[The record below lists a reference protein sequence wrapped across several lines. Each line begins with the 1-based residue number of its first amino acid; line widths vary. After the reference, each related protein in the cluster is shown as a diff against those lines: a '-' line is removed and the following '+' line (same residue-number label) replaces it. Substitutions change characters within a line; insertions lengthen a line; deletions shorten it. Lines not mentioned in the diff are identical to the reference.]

1 MFVNWIFFR
10 LLIVVAL
17 DYRKRTQMW
26 KMWLPKPNRA
36 HLLRHHPKAKCL
48 NNCQTIYI
56 PSLSGDLK
64 RNGRVD
70 EFFII
75 LKFWKTT
82 CFPLIFKR
90 SIFLYYTDVAQSD
103 MIWFFFYLTFCQF
116 CFSELSHELA
126 SNSDP
131 FPGCGKPLLALFE
144 DVGGIMLLKVNV
156 FANVPSLVWPAYLP
170 KCRVDHL
177 GRMGCC

>member
-1 MFVNWIFFR
+1 
-10 LLIVVAL
+10 
-17 DYRKRTQMW
+17 MW

-36 HLLRHHPKAKCL
+36 HLLRHHPKARCL
-48 NNCQTIYI
+48 NNCQTIYTI
-56 PSLSGDLK
+56 VKWWLKEKWPCRWVFHYFEILEDDVFPPNFQEEHIFILHRCGPVRYDL
-64 RNGRVD
+64 
-70 EFFII
+70 I
-75 LKFWKTT
+75 
-82 CFPLIFKR
+82 
-90 SIFLYYTDVAQSD
+90 
-103 MIWFFFYLTFCQF
+103 FFYLTFCQF

-156 FANVPSLVWPAYLP
+156 FANVSLVWPAYLP